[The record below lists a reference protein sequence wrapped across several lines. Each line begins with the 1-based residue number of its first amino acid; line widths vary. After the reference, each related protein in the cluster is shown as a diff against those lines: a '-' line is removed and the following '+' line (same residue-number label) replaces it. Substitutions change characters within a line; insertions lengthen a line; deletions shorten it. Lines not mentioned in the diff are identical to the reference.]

1 MDMSLSKLREI
12 AKDKEAWRAGVDG
25 VAKSQ
30 TWLNNNKKGRLT
42 SQEGVTVKSVLWL
55 LLHWIPWILPVHK
68 MSLLIFNDVWQPSG
82 PGKTCKVDQ
91 ALSLELS
98 LNSELHV
105 SVLPKFD
112 LEILAPSVMVL
123 RGGAFKRWFG
133 LHGVMMM
140 GLHDRINVL
149 IRRGIESRM
158 LSLLAKRGHREG
170 SHLPAWKSDFTRNQ
184 ICLNLGLPS
193 LRKYEKQMSAV

>member
-1 MDMSLSKLREI
+1 MLRLQYFGYLMRRADSLENTSMLGKIEGKRGRGPQRMRWLDDIINSMDMSLSKLREI
-12 AKDKEAWRAGVDG
+12 AKDKEAWRAVVDG

-42 SQEGVTVKSVLWL
+42 SQESVTVKSALWL

-68 MSLLIFNDVWQPSG
+68 MSLLIFNYVWQPSG

-105 SVLPKFD
+105 SVLPKFVSWN
-112 LEILAPSVMVL
+112 PSSQCD
-123 RGGAFKRWFG
+123 GA
-133 LHGVMMM
+133 
-140 GLHDRINVL
+140 
-149 IRRGIESRM
+149 
-158 LSLLAKRGHREG
+158 
-170 SHLPAWKSDFTRNQ
+170 
-184 ICLNLGLPS
+184 
-193 LRKYEKQMSAV
+193 